1 MAEKVVV
8 EFELK
13 SGGAQKTLGDLQ
25 DDAERLN
32 KELEKVP
39 LGTKAFKDLQK
50 QLIGVNKEIKNTEL
64 SMEALDNEQVASEL
78 GSVAG
83 AVGDMTAAFVLLGGS
98 GGALEETAQ
107 NIEKALGISM
117 AFKGAIEGLSSGR
130 KLFNNLVKNSNV
142 LQKANNSI
150 TVLATGIMKL
160 FGGSVDKTSKSFKN
174 LRGAIISTGI
184 GALVVAVG
192 LLIANFD
199 KLKEAINGVSKAQKD
214 ALDDQQKA
222 VDLAEERLNLISEQE
237 NILKLQ
243 GKSEREILN
252 LKLQASKLA
261 IKAQIDFL
269 KSTIEI
275 EKTQIRA
282 EKRNRKLFIEF
293 NEYAFII
300 PRAIIKGIDLIGEKL
315 NLAFQKI
322 QNIPF
327 AKKIL
332 GEEPIN
338 IDFGLDEKVDTLLEG
353 YADLIFNPEETT
365 KKAAETIKETTKAL
379 NKLRNEQ
386 AGFELSILA
395 LNEKTAEEQK
405 KITDKVTEDAIK
417 AARAREAVEVDS
429 NNKLIDQKKA
439 FWETMGQLSAE
450 AAEKE
455 RLRREKELAEALA
468 AQNATFDLA
477 QSGVGALLELNEAFA
492 GETEAQQ
499 KKAFERRKKLEIAG
513 ALISS
518 AQGVVNILSNK
529 SAVPSPFDIPFK
541 VAQIGVLLATTVA
554 QIAKIKQQQFS
565 GGGSVSSP
573 NVGGGGIPTISPVTN
588 TSTLVPQ
595 GPQQVFVTETDI
607 SNTQNKVN
615 VIEAQAT
622 IK

>member
-1 MAEKVVV
+1 MAEKIVLDI
-8 EFELK
+8 EIGT
-13 SGGAQKTLGDLQ
+13 SGSQRTLGQLEEQ
-25 DDAERLN
+25 AELLN
-32 KELEKVP
+32 EELRKVP

-174 LRGAIISTGI
+174 LRGAIIATGL

-222 VDLAEERLNLISEQE
+222 VDLADERLNLISEQE

-252 LKLQASKLA
+252 LKINATDQA
-261 IKAQIDFL
+261 IKERRIRLGMQREQLNA
-269 KSTIEI
+269 EI
-275 EKTQIRA
+275 ES
-282 EKRNRKLFIEF
+282 EKRNRIYLENFSKVI
-293 NEYAFII
+293 FII
-300 PRAIIKGIDLIGEKL
+300 PRTILKGIDLIGEGL
-315 NLAFQKI
+315 NLAFKQI
-322 QNIPF
+322 QQIPF

-338 IDFGLDEKVDTLLEG
+338 IDFGLDEKVESLTEGVAGLLF
-353 YADLIFNPEETT
+353 DPEKTSE
-365 KKAAETIKETTKAL
+365 KAKETLAEAEKAIL
-379 NKLRNEQ
+379 ALENQQ
-386 AGFELSILA
+386 AGFRLSILA
-395 LNEKTAEEQK
+395 LDEKTAEEQK

-417 AARAREAVEVDS
+417 AARAREAVEIDS
-429 NNKLIDQKKA
+429 NNKLIDQKKS

-455 RLRREKELAEALA
+455 RLRREKEKAEALA

-477 QSGVGALLELNEAFA
+477 QSGVGALLQLNEAFT

-499 KKAFERRKKLEIAG
+499 KKAFERRKELEIAG

-541 VAQIGVLLATTVA
+541 AAQIGVLLATTVA